1 MWGHF
6 TKLEVKEG
14 KNQKPS
20 IIIANDRVLNKFR
33 SSLLPS
39 KVEALVCTQYWILA
53 SVLPPDKDDEENDEA
68 FQDITSDN
76 DTT

>member
-1 MWGHF
+1 M
-6 TKLEVKEG
+6 
-14 KNQKPS
+14 Q
-20 IIIANDRVLNKFR
+20 NDRVLNKFR